1 MQNECVGFVYVQIY
15 FLYLDA
21 RQGHCYTLVTRTGQ
35 CKNRLPIR
43 LSKKD
48 CCCGMNMGKGW
59 GDSCDICP
67 TPNTGKIKAQE
78 FRSLPKDWKSAHY
91 TYKIL
96 CSLILLSELRSIF
109 FILFTRH

>member
-78 FRSLPKDWKSAHY
+78 FRSLPKD
-91 TYKIL
+91 
-96 CSLILLSELRSIF
+96 
-109 FILFTRH
+109 